1 MNNNSRVLRMIGN
14 VGKMY
19 NYIRL
24 TMTTKEIEIKL
35 AEMVQD
41 ISENVP
47 FDGSFD
53 IRNVAIKELYQQ
65 VKYAQK
71 LASQKTA

>member
-1 MNNNSRVLRMIGN
+1 MNNNKRVLRMIGN

-24 TMTTKEIEIKL
+24 TMSTKQIEIKL
-35 AEMVQD
+35 SEMVQD
-41 ISENVP
+41 ILTNVP

-53 IRNVAIKELYQQ
+53 VRNVAIKELYEE
-65 VKYAQK
+65 VKNLNKLQK
-71 LASQKTA
+71 N

>member
-1 MNNNSRVLRMIGN
+1 MRNNLRVLRMIGN

-24 TMTTKEIEIKL
+24 SMTTREIETKI

-41 ISENVP
+41 ICENVP
-47 FDGSFD
+47 FDGSFSV
-53 IRNVAIKELYQQ
+53 RNVAIKELYQQ
-65 VKYAQK
+65 VKYQTSLEVK
-71 LASQKTA
+71 

>member
-1 MNNNSRVLRMIGN
+1 MKNNTRVLKMIGN

-35 AEMVQD
+35 AAMVQD
-41 ISENVP
+41 ILENVP
-47 FDGSFD
+47 FDGSFNV
-53 IRNVAIKELYQQ
+53 RNVAIKELYQEI
-65 VKYAQK
+65 KYAKK
-71 LASQKTA
+71 LAEKTA